1 MEDIVVRRAI
11 TSDAVAMQPLVD
23 RIGDLLESRYHTKDI
38 SDLIESSCLT
48 LTAYIQGPEETP
60 VAMAMFSFPP
70 QSAFYSYKKLKI
82 KCFLAETQY
91 GSDAARLI
99 LRYLFESQPTCDM
112 VETDSAEEAPLETP
126 LVPFFVQEGAKLVCR
141 RDIIIPPLVIR
152 AARVEDYDD
161 LMPLFEQDAPDLLER
176 YGQFFV
182 SDLIKSK
189 DTKCLVAEGDN
200 GLAVGFVAIE
210 PDFDATDLA
219 NDYDLVTF
227 QELFKEKGVA
237 FRIKLFFISDE
248 YKLHSRDFM
257 KPIFALMRNSEY
269 LIILFPTNSPPSP
282 LAPFLT
288 RIPSLHH
295 GSQRYN
301 LYLCHRD
308 SLSDIMLNVREFT
321 ADDYS
326 LLENFI
332 EPLENRVE
340 ILKHCEE
347 TPNLV
352 HLFMVNEIIAGISI
366 FNKPEPIDHTK
377 WDLEEFVDVK
387 HCNKHVELVFTTISP
402 IFQRFLNFFLVRSME
417 IFDVKAIYKLHKG
430 GYFPDVLGKLFLAI
444 ERRQGPADPE
454 LKLHIDPL
462 ESLHLFPMRWSLHP
476 KQEVTSSIVVVGN
489 TEGIASFLY
498 KLISVPYLHFS
509 ALHVA
514 CEGGAE
520 RIWVNTAACREHM
533 PDWLQHLHLL
543 NGATHFSSD
552 LAEINRDESEII
564 LDDGT
569 ILAYDY
575 LLILTAKQGELADMW
590 MAKKFCE
597 STPPPVSVVGDSLVA
612 YYVLSHYQGC
622 AHIAHNPRFKLE
634 GTLATIIRD
643 SAVANCDFRE
653 VPPKLLAILEASSL
667 VYDGGIVI
675 DELFRTNDPKVFAA
689 GPITMFSRPYRYK
702 DDGSIISQTEY
713 GRQVGSVILKL
724 VDPTSDFIE
733 PPLIVGSDDALLSE
747 KNPSFLPKFSLRRAE
762 MYQLPGGRIFYRN
775 GYPAAKCRCLETVNS
790 GRTIRFFVDAAGFV
804 QAFEY
809 LGESTGRIYDWTK
822 FIGLPAVLLN
832 NMVERFDQK
841 RITDFAEYFSEEWCS
856 AILHDRFRRFFDE
869 LLDKLVA
876 KGNANSEEGQR
887 EIREALL
894 NFLIENA
901 DLLPNYFTSEDQLP
915 PLDDE

>member
-1 MEDIVVRRAI
+1 
-11 TSDAVAMQPLVD
+11 
-23 RIGDLLESRYHTKDI
+23 
-38 SDLIESSCLT
+38 
-48 LTAYIQGPEETP
+48 
-60 VAMAMFSFPP
+60 
-70 QSAFYSYKKLKI
+70 
-82 KCFLAETQY
+82 
-91 GSDAARLI
+91 
-99 LRYLFESQPTCDM
+99 
-112 VETDSAEEAPLETP
+112 
-126 LVPFFVQEGAKLVCR
+126 
-141 RDIIIPPLVIR
+141 
-152 AARVEDYDD
+152 
-161 LMPLFEQDAPDLLER
+161 
-176 YGQFFV
+176 
-182 SDLIKSK
+182 
-189 DTKCLVAEGDN
+189 
-200 GLAVGFVAIE
+200 
-210 PDFDATDLA
+210 
-219 NDYDLVTF
+219 
-227 QELFKEKGVA
+227 
-237 FRIKLFFISDE
+237 
-248 YKLHSRDFM
+248 
-257 KPIFALMRNSEY
+257 
-269 LIILFPTNSPPSP
+269 
-282 LAPFLT
+282 
-288 RIPSLHH
+288 
-295 GSQRYN
+295 
-301 LYLCHRD
+301 
-308 SLSDIMLNVREFT
+308 
-321 ADDYS
+321 
-326 LLENFI
+326 
-332 EPLENRVE
+332 
-340 ILKHCEE
+340 
-347 TPNLV
+347 
-352 HLFMVNEIIAGISI
+352 
-366 FNKPEPIDHTK
+366 
-377 WDLEEFVDVK
+377 
-387 HCNKHVELVFTTISP
+387 
-402 IFQRFLNFFLVRSME
+402 
-417 IFDVKAIYKLHKG
+417 
-430 GYFPDVLGKLFLAI
+430 
-444 ERRQGPADPE
+444 
-454 LKLHIDPL
+454 
-462 ESLHLFPMRWSLHP
+462 
-476 KQEVTSSIVVVGN
+476 
-489 TEGIASFLY
+489 
-498 KLISVPYLHFS
+498 
-509 ALHVA
+509 
-514 CEGGAE
+514 
-520 RIWVNTAACREHM
+520 M

-575 LLILTAKQGELADMW
+575 LMILTAKQGELADMW
-590 MAKKFCE
+590 MAKRFCE
-597 STPPPVSVVGDSLVA
+597 STPAPVSVVGDSLVA
-612 YYVLSHYQGC
+612 YYILSHYQGC

-775 GYPAAKCRCLETVNS
+775 GFPAAKCRCLETVNS

-809 LGESTGRIYDWTK
+809 LGESTGSIYDWTK

-841 RITDFAEYFSEEWCS
+841 RITDFAEYFNEEWCT

-869 LLDKLVA
+869 LLEKLVA
-876 KGNANSEEGQR
+876 KGNANSEDGQK